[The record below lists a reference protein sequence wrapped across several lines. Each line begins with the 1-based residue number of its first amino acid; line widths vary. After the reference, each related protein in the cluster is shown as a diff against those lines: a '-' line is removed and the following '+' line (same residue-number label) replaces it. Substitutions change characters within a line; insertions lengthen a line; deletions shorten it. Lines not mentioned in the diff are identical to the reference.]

1 MTRLRLLLGLLSVLV
16 LAAGACGVPTDGGP
30 RALPEGAVP
39 PELLAIDPIT
49 TTSTVPVGFSTTV
62 RIYLVGGPVGSER
75 LVSVERAV
83 QTPATAE
90 RVLDQLTLGP
100 TPDETER
107 GLRSALLPGTRV
119 NSVLVESS
127 IAVVDLVEQA
137 IAVIG
142 TDYILA
148 LAQLVYTATELQS
161 VGAVRFTVDGRRA
174 SVPTGTGEETP
185 TPVGRAAYAA
195 YGPR

>member
-1 MTRLRLLLGLLSVLV
+1 MSRRLFLVLVSALV
-16 LAAGACGVPTDGGP
+16 LAGAGCGVPTDGGP
-30 RALPEGAVP
+30 RALPDDAVP
-39 PELLAIDPIT
+39 SDLLALDPIT
-49 TTSTVPVGFSTTV
+49 TTTTVPVGFSTSV
-62 RIYLVGGPVGSER
+62 RIYLVGGPIGSER

-83 QTPATAE
+83 QTPATVE
-90 RVLDQLTLGP
+90 RILDQLTLGP

-107 GLRSALLPGTRV
+107 GLRSALLPGTTV
-119 NSVLVESS
+119 NSVLVESG
-127 IAVVDLVEQA
+127 IAVVDLAEKA
-137 IAVIG
+137 LAVIG

-185 TPVGRAAYAA
+185 TAVGRATYAA